1 MTIAASQEVVERL
14 VADGVIAVVR
24 LPDQNQLFRT
34 AEALI
39 AGGVHAIEVT
49 LTVPGAIDGIR
60 QLARE
65 LGDGHLVGVGSV
77 ILADQAQRAIDAGA
91 KYVVSPV
98 LRREVIDT
106 AHRLGVPAMAAGVT
120 PTEILDA
127 HEAGADI
134 VKVFPADTGGPGY
147 IKSVLAPMPFLR
159 LMPTGGVT
167 PDNAGDWVKAGC
179 VSVGIG
185 SALVDTKAIAAG
197 DYQRITDNAKR
208 AIESVRSA
216 RG

>member
-1 MTIAASQEVVERL
+1 MTTAASQQVTERL
-14 VADGVIAVVR
+14 VADGVVAVVR
-24 LPDQNQLFRT
+24 LLDQNQLFRT

-39 AGGVHAIEVT
+39 AGGVNAIEVT

-60 QLARE
+60 QLAKE
-65 LGDGHLVGVGSV
+65 LGEGHLVGVGSV

-91 KYVVSPV
+91 QYVVSPV
-98 LRREVIDT
+98 LRREVIET
-106 AHRLGVPAMAAGVT
+106 AHRFGVPAMAAGVT

-134 VKVFPADTGGPGY
+134 VKVFPADTGGPKY

-167 PDNAGDWVKAGC
+167 PDNAGDWIRAGC

-197 DYQRITDNAKR
+197 DYRQITENAKR
-208 AIESVRSA
+208 SIESVRAA